1 MSLNAHIRSFSH
13 ALQFLTRLP
22 APPIGVFDPADLSR
36 SALWFPVVGAI
47 VGAVVAAALWTGAL
61 ASPWIGA
68 LLALA
73 AWVWVTGG
81 LHLDG
86 LGDVAD
92 ALGAAHRSPGRF
104 LEVLRDPHVG
114 AFGVMAIALQLIA
127 KVVLLHEIAGPPA
140 LAALVLIPAWARWGA
155 TVWSAAVPPLATG
168 TGERFAWHIDN
179 RGIVGRRRCSRAPQR
194 LAGAGAAGRPGDRS
208 GHRRLLEVPA
218 GRRDRGL
225 PWRRHRGDRDDV
237 AASHRRANGIAS
249 GPEPSR
255 RARAA
260 KHGIL

>member
-1 MSLNAHIRSFSH
+1 MNLNPHIRSFSH

-86 LGDVAD
+86 LSDVAD
-92 ALGAAHRSPGRF
+92 AVGAAHRSPGRF
-104 LEVLRDPHVG
+104 LDVLRDPHVG
-114 AFGVMAIALQLIA
+114 AFGVIAITLQLIA

-140 LAALVLIPAWARWGA
+140 LVALVLIPAWARWGA
-155 TVWSAAVPPLATG
+155 TVWSAAVPPLTTG

-179 RGIVGRRRCSRAPQR
+179 RGVAVEGVVLALLSAWLAPALLGALVIVPAIAAYWKYR
-194 LAGAGAAGRPGDRS
+194 LGGVTGDCLGAGIEVTETM
-208 GHRRLLEVPA
+208 LL
-218 GRRDRGL
+218 L
-225 PWRRHRGDRDDV
+225 L
-237 AASHRRANGIAS
+237 IAV
-249 GPEPSR
+249 R
-255 RARAA
+255 MA
-260 KHGIL
+260 